1 MSAIGRILRSETD
14 YDFAGRRAR
23 WFRISMIGLFIAVA
37 ALGIRGLNL
46 GIDFVGGTA
55 VLADNPQG
63 INVAT
68 LRETLTSQGFDELRI
83 EELDDGAVF
92 RVRSDALTEEE
103 EFELVRLVA
112 EDLGVPPDSTDVS
125 TVGPTFGSQILQSA
139 ITALSVFLG
148 VVVLFI
154 SFRYEFKMA
163 VGAIAAL
170 LHDLLLTFGVYAIVG
185 FEVTPAT
192 VVAILT
198 ILGYSLYD
206 TVVVYDRINE
216 HVEEL
221 KKKTSYAEL
230 VNEAMNEVLA
240 RSLATS
246 LTSLIPVGSLLFVGS
261 LLLGAGTL
269 QDFALAL
276 FVGIAAGTYSSI
288 FVAAP
293 LLVALKERADEGTID
308 PRKRARDRQAST
320 SGYESSR
327 PGRR

>member
-1 MSAIGRILRSETD
+1 MSAIGRMLRSETE
-14 YDFAGRRAR
+14 YDFSGKRAT
-23 WFRISMIGLFIAVA
+23 WFKVSAIALLIAVA
-37 ALGIRGLNL
+37 ALGFRGLNL

-55 VLADNPQG
+55 VLADNPAG
-63 INVAT
+63 IEVAT
-68 LRETLTSQGFDELRI
+68 LRDTLTGQGFDELRI
-83 EELDDGAVF
+83 EELDDGAML
-92 RVRSDALTEEE
+92 RVRSDALSEEE
-103 EFELVRLVA
+103 ELRLVRLVA
-112 EDLGVPPDSTDVS
+112 EDLGVDPDSTDVS
-125 TVGPTFGSQILQSA
+125 TVGPTFGSQILRSA
-139 ITALSVFLG
+139 ITALTVFLG

-163 VGAIAAL
+163 VGAIVAL
-170 LHDLLLTFGVYAIVG
+170 LHDLLLTFGVYAVIG

-216 HVEEL
+216 HVEDL
-221 KKKTSYAEL
+221 KKKTSYADL

-288 FVAAP
+288 FVASP
-293 LLVALKERADEGTID
+293 LLVELKERAGEEMID
-308 PRKRARDRQAST
+308 PRKRSRDRTSS

>member
-1 MSAIGRILRSETD
+1 MSGLSRILRSEST
-14 YDFAGRRAR
+14 YDFVGLRKR
-23 WFRISMIGLFIAVA
+23 WFRISLVAVVISIAS
-37 ALGIRGLNL
+37 LGILRLNL
-46 GIDFVGGTA
+46 GLDFVGGTA
-55 VLADNPQG
+55 VVAENPNGVSVAD
-63 INVAT
+63 
-68 LRETLTSQGFDELRI
+68 LRQTLTSQGFGELRI
-83 EELDDGAVF
+83 EELDNGSHL
-92 RVRSDALTEEE
+92 RVRSGALDEAEE
-103 EFELVRLVA
+103 LRLVGTVSD
-112 EDLGVPPDSTDVS
+112 DLGIDRNSTDVS
-125 TVGPTFGSQILQSA
+125 TVGPTFGAQITKSA
-139 ITALSVFLG
+139 LTALGVFLG
-148 VVVLFI
+148 AVILFI
-154 SFRYEFKMA
+154 SWRYDFQMA

-170 LHDLLLTFGVYAIVG
+170 VHDLVITFGVYSILG

-216 HVEEL
+216 HVEEA
-221 KKKTSYAEL
+221 KVKTTYADL
-230 VNEAMNEVLA
+230 VNKAMNEVLA

-246 LTSLIPVGSLLFVGS
+246 LTSLVPVGALLFVGS

-288 FVAAP
+288 FIASP
-293 LLVALKERADEGTID
+293 MLVALKERAGVDSVD
-308 PRKRARDRQAST
+308 PRKRKRERSGSS

>member
-14 YDFAGRRAR
+14 YDFAGRRAT
-23 WFRISMIGLFIAVA
+23 WFRISAIALLIAVA

-46 GIDFVGGTA
+46 GIDFVGGTS
-55 VLADNPQG
+55 VLADNPAG
-63 INVAT
+63 IDVAT
-68 LRETLTSQGFDELRI
+68 LRDTLTSQGFDELRI
-83 EELDDGAVF
+83 EELDDGAVL
-92 RVRSDALTEEE
+92 RVRSDALSEED
-103 EFELVRLVA
+103 EFALVRLVA

-125 TVGPTFGSQILQSA
+125 TVGPTFGSQILRSA
-139 ITALSVFLG
+139 ITALTVFLG

-163 VGAIAAL
+163 IGAIAAL
-170 LHDLLLTFGVYAIVG
+170 LHDLLLTFGVYAVVG

-206 TVVVYDRINE
+206 TVVVYDRVNE
-216 HVEEL
+216 HVEDL
-221 KKKTSYAEL
+221 KKKTSYAQL

-308 PRKRARDRQAST
+308 PRKRARDRQSST

>member
-1 MSAIGRILRSETD
+1 MVVGFNHNVRYKDQVFHIQTEDS
-14 YDFAGRRAR
+14 
-23 WFRISMIGLFIAVA
+23 GLKSPHIIT
-37 ALGIRGLNL
+37 LLY
-46 GIDFVGGTA
+46 VGGTI
-55 VLADNPQG
+55 LA
-63 INVAT
+63 
-68 LRETLTSQGFDELRI
+68 S
-83 EELDDGAVF
+83 
-92 RVRSDALTEEE
+92 
-103 EFELVRLVA
+103 
-112 EDLGVPPDSTDVS
+112 
-125 TVGPTFGSQILQSA
+125 
-139 ITALSVFLG
+139 
-148 VVVLFI
+148 
-154 SFRYEFKMA
+154 
-163 VGAIAAL
+163 
-170 LHDLLLTFGVYAIVG
+170 
-185 FEVTPAT
+185 
-192 VVAILT
+192 
-198 ILGYSLYD
+198 
-206 TVVVYDRINE
+206 
-216 HVEEL
+216 
-221 KKKTSYAEL
+221 KKTSYAEL

>member
-1 MSAIGRILRSETD
+1 MSGFTRMLRSETE
-14 YDFAGRRAR
+14 YDFAGRRST
-23 WFRISMIGLFIAVA
+23 WFRVSAIALLIAVA
-37 ALGIRGLNL
+37 AIGIRGLNL
-46 GIDFVGGTA
+46 GIDFVGGTS
-55 VLADNPQG
+55 VLADNPAG
-63 INVAT
+63 IDVST
-68 LRETLTSQGFDELRI
+68 LRDTLTSQGFDELRI

-112 EDLGVPPDSTDVS
+112 EDLGVAPDSTDVS
-125 TVGPTFGSQILQSA
+125 TVGPTFGSQILSSA

-163 VGAIAAL
+163 IGAIAAL
-170 LHDLLLTFGVYAIVG
+170 LHDLLLTFGVYALVG

-216 HVEEL
+216 NVEEL
-221 KKKTSYAEL
+221 KKKTSYAEV
-230 VNEAMNEVLA
+230 VNESMNEVLA

-276 FVGIAAGTYSSI
+276 FVGIATGTYSSI
-288 FVAAP
+288 FVASP
-293 LLVALKERADEGTID
+293 LLVSLKERAGEGVID
-308 PRKRARDRQAST
+308 PRKRSRDRTSSP

-327 PGRR
+327 PGR